1 MIEEIHLG
9 GIYVPAALVTAVL
22 SVVFVY
28 LLRRP
33 IQRLPFYRLL
43 WQPTLFDLAV
53 FILLWWGLSAGA
65 DLSPHFRF
73 AS

>member
-22 SVVFVY
+22 SVALVY
-28 LLRRP
+28 LLRVP
-33 IQRLPFYRLL
+33 IQRLPIYRLL
-43 WQPTLFDLAV
+43 WQPTLFDLAA

-65 DLSPHFRF
+65 DLTSHFRF